1 MLLLSRKIL
10 VTILDKNGEMAIFPF
25 VMNVQEKTRPLADS
39 YSRTVSYLRFSVTD
53 RCNLHCVYCR
63 GLGDVPVLHHNEL
76 LRYEE
81 IIRLVRIA
89 VGLGIN
95 KVRLTGGEPFAR
107 RDCDALILGLREE
120 FPDLNLRITT
130 NGTLLPPHMDTLFR
144 ARVNAVN
151 ISLDS
156 FRSETFQRIT
166 GSDKLATVLSV
177 IDELVARGMRVK
189 INAVA
194 MKGITDLELP
204 AFLEATARWP
214 IDVRFIEFMPMG
226 AQTIWEK
233 DRFLS
238 AGDILRTLGTMGHLT
253 PVENARKDHGP
264 ARMFTVEG
272 HPGRIGVISALSNHF
287 CDSCNRLRITS
298 DGNLRTCLFADAM
311 TPLRDLLRNPQI
323 SDDDVAEVIRKALA
337 NKPVGAEL
345 LRQRRKAAVAAM
357 TMDSIG
363 G

>member
-1 MLLLSRKIL
+1 MGSIQAAVKKLLNCGYIS
-10 VTILDKNGEMAIFPF
+10 
-25 VMNVQEKTRPLADS
+25 
-39 YSRTVSYLRFSVTD
+39 
-53 RCNLHCVYCR
+53 
-63 GLGDVPVLHHNEL
+63 
-76 LRYEE
+76 YEE

-107 RDCDALILGLREE
+107 RDCDALILGLREH
-120 FPDLNLRITT
+120 FPGINLRLTS
-130 NGTLLPPHMDTLFR
+130 NGTLLAPHMDTLFQ
-144 ARVNAVN
+144 ARVDAVN

-156 FRSETFQRIT
+156 FRAETFRALT
-166 GSDKLATVLSV
+166 GSDMLDTVLAV
-177 IDELVARGMRVK
+177 IDELVNRGMRVK

-194 MKGITDLELP
+194 MKGITDTELP

-226 AQTIWEK
+226 AGTIWEK
-233 DRFLS
+233 ERFLS
-238 AGDILRTLGTMGHLT
+238 AGEIMKSLAAMAQLT
-253 PVENARKDHGP
+253 PAENLRKDHGP
-264 ARMFTVEG
+264 ARMFTVQG
-272 HPGRIGVISALSNHF
+272 HTGRIGTISALSNHF

-311 TPLRDLLRNPQI
+311 TPLRDLLRDPKVT
-323 SDDDVAEVIRKALA
+323 DEDVAQVIRTALA
-337 NKPVGAEL
+337 TKPVGAEL
-345 LRQRRKAAVAAM
+345 LRQRRQAAVAAM

>member
-1 MLLLSRKIL
+1 
-10 VTILDKNGEMAIFPF
+10 MAIFPF

-156 FRSETFQRIT
+156 FRPETFQRIT

-204 AFLEATARWP
+204 AFLEATAR
-214 IDVRFIEFMPMG
+214 MPMG

-264 ARMFTVEG
+264 ARMFSVEG

>member
-1 MLLLSRKIL
+1 
-10 VTILDKNGEMAIFPF
+10 MATSVNPFPSLG
-25 VMNVQEKTRPLADS
+25 N
-39 YSRTVSYLRFSVTD
+39 TVSLSPLHDAHGRNVRYLRLSVTD
-53 RCNLHCVYCR
+53 RCNLHCLYCR
-63 GLGDVPVLHHNEL
+63 SVEQRDFIPHENI

-81 IIRLVRIA
+81 MARVVRI
-89 VGLGIN
+89 VHDMGVR

-107 RDCDALILGLREE
+107 KGCDDFLAMLHARHDDLDLR
-120 FPDLNLRITT
+120 LTT
-130 NGTLLPPHMDTLFR
+130 NATLLEPHIPLLR
-144 ARVNAVN
+144 RVGVSVVN

-156 FRSETFQRIT
+156 FEPETFRRIT
-166 GSDKLATVLSV
+166 GSDKLATVLSA

-238 AGDILRTLGTMGHLT
+238 AGDILRTLGSMGHLT